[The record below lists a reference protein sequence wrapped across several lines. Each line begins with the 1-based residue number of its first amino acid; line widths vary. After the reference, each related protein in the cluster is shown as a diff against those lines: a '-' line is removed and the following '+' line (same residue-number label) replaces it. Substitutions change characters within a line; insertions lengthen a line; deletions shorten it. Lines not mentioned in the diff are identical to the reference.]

1 MTNKVTKVFSDMTDE
16 ELVLVIDEMR
26 EDDPLGII
34 RENGIV
40 RSKCKMVHDI
50 VGVGG
55 STYEHLT
62 MVQVSILREAAYR
75 FTPTMDELTHNV

>member
-1 MTNKVTKVFSDMTDE
+1 MVNEVTKIFSDMTDE

-50 VGVGG
+50 VGGN
-55 STYEHLT
+55 TYEYLT
-62 MVQVSILREAAYR
+62 MVQVSILREAAHR

>member
-1 MTNKVTKVFSDMTDE
+1 MLNEVTKIFSDMTDE

-50 VGVGG
+50 VGGN
-55 STYEHLT
+55 TYEHLM

>member
-1 MTNKVTKVFSDMTDE
+1 MTNKVTKIFSDMTDE
-16 ELVLVIDEMR
+16 ELILVIAEMK
-26 EDDPLGII
+26 EDDPQGII

-50 VGVGG
+50 MGG
-55 STYEHLT
+55 NIYEHLM
-62 MVQVSILREAAYR
+62 MVQISIMKEAAYR

>member
-1 MTNKVTKVFSDMTDE
+1 MINEVTRVFSDMTDE

-26 EDDPLGII
+26 EDDPMGII

-40 RSKCKMVHDI
+40 RSKCKMVHAI
-50 VGVGG
+50 VGGNV
-55 STYEHLT
+55 YEHLT
-62 MVQVSILREAAYR
+62 MVQVSIMKEAAYR

>member
-1 MTNKVTKVFSDMTDE
+1 MVNEVTKIFSDMTDE

-26 EDDPLGII
+26 EDAPKGII

-40 RSKCKMVHDI
+40 RSKCKMVHEI
-50 VGVGG
+50 VGGN
-55 STYEHLT
+55 TYEHMMT
-62 MVQVSILREAAYR
+62 VQFSILAEAAYR

>member
-1 MTNKVTKVFSDMTDE
+1 MTNKVTKIFSDMTDE
-16 ELVLVIDEMR
+16 ELVLVIAEMK
-26 EDDPLGII
+26 EDDPQGII

-50 VGVGG
+50 MGG
-55 STYEHLT
+55 NTYEYLM
-62 MVQVSILREAAYR
+62 MVQISIMKEAAYR

>member
-1 MTNKVTKVFSDMTDE
+1 MVNEVTKIFSDMTDE

-50 VGVGG
+50 VGGN
-55 STYEHLT
+55 TYEHLM
-62 MVQVSILREAAYR
+62 MVQVSILREAAHR

>member
-1 MTNKVTKVFSDMTDE
+1 MTNKVTKIFSDMTDE

-40 RSKCKMVHDI
+40 RSKCKMVH
-50 VGVGG
+50 
-55 STYEHLT
+55 
-62 MVQVSILREAAYR
+62 VS
-75 FTPTMDELTHNV
+75 